1 MLPLKMQGV
10 PADGHSLRAVIVR
23 TKLMDVFA
31 HLALLDP
38 IFVLISLIFAVG
50 DDVNPNIVL
59 GVLQETLG
67 RLIRSK
73 RSTRNSVE
81 RRHAR

>member
-1 MLPLKMQGV
+1 
-10 PADGHSLRAVIVR
+10 
-23 TKLMDVFA
+23 
-31 HLALLDP
+31 
-38 IFVLISLIFAVG
+38 VLISLIFAVG